1 MAQVDGLMQDESE
14 KEARPPLRRRST
26 LSGAA
31 GVAGASLAVW
41 GFGGSAGAANLGG
54 GVVAR
59 PPAASLPN
67 APAQQAASGV
77 DPQMQEV
84 LDALAALN
92 PLPIETLVPRQ
103 ARELP
108 SFTDAVQLALA
119 RRGQAPAVEE
129 VGQIEHRI
137 IPGGPG
143 SDGTLVRVYTP
154 VSGTGPFPVLVYFH
168 GGGWV
173 IANLNVYDGSARALT
188 NATGCVVVSA
198 AYRQAPENP
207 FPAAVEDA
215 YAAYQWV
222 RGNAAQINGDP
233 ARVAVGG
240 ESAGGNLATVTARL
254 ARERGLTVPA
264 HQLLVYPV
272 TDFNLDYPSFQEQAA
287 AKPLSTPL
295 VQWFGRYY
303 LRSEADAADPNAS
316 PIRAA
321 DLRGLPSATV
331 ITAEID
337 PLRDQGEAYVTRLRA
352 ADVPVV
358 ARRYNGVTHEFFGAG
373 AVVVQGKDAV
383 ALAAT
388 QLRSAFAR

>member
-1 MAQVDGLMQDESE
+1 MTQAEGVVRDEVVNE
-14 KEARPPLRRRST
+14 PRPPIRRRSV
-26 LSGAA
+26 LGGAA
-31 GVAGASLAVW
+31 GVGGSSLAVL
-41 GFGGSAGAANLGG
+41 GFGGSAWAANLAGG
-54 GVVAR
+54 AEAG
-59 PPAASLPN
+59 PPAASSPTALT
-67 APAQQAASGV
+67 QQAANGV
-77 DPQMQEV
+77 DPQMKEV

-129 VGQIEHRI
+129 VGRIDHLI

-154 VSGTGPFPVLVYFH
+154 ASGSGPFPVLVYFH

-188 NATGCVVVSA
+188 NATGCVVVSV

-222 RGNAAQINGDP
+222 RGNAAQIDGDP

-240 ESAGGNLATVTARL
+240 ESAGGNLAAVTARL
-254 ARERGLTVPA
+254 ARERGLTVPV

-303 LRSEADAADPNAS
+303 LRSEADAVDPSAS

-337 PLRDQGEAYVTRLRA
+337 PLRDEGEAYAVRLRQA
-352 ADVPVV
+352 TVPVV
-358 ARRYNGVTHEFFGAG
+358 SRRYNGVTHEFFGAG
-373 AVVVQGKDAV
+373 AVVDQAKDAV

-388 QLRSAFAR
+388 QLKSAFAS